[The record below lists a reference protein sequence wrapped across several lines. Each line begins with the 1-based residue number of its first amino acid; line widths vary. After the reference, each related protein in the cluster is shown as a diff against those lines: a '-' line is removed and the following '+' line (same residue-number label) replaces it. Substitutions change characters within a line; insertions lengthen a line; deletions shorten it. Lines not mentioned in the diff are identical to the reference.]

1 MNTVHSVTA
10 TPINLPIVMFRRP
23 KAVWIRDQD
32 IEDPETLQVKTT
44 FAVAKDESRVL
55 SKAVCRAAEHMGVA
69 NNALA
74 RVLGLS
80 QASVS
85 RLKNGQYLLP
95 PETKAFELAAHFVRL
110 FRGLDAIMGGDDEAA
125 RAWLYAENTALRG
138 RPIDLIQSVA
148 GLVNVVAY
156 VDSRRAR
163 V

>member
-1 MNTVHSVTA
+1 MPSASPRLKATA
-10 TPINLPIVMFRRP
+10 
-23 KAVWIRDQD
+23 A
-32 IEDPETLQVKTT
+32 
-44 FAVAKDESRVL
+44 AADESRVL
-55 SKAVCRAAEHMGVA
+55 SKAVVRAADRLGIP
-69 NNALA
+69 NNVLA

-110 FRGLDAIMGGDDEAA
+110 FRGLDAIVGGDDQAA
-125 RAWLYAENTALRG
+125 RSWLGADNLALRG
-138 RPIDLIQSVA
+138 RPIELIQNVA
-148 GLVNVVAY
+148 GLVNAVAY